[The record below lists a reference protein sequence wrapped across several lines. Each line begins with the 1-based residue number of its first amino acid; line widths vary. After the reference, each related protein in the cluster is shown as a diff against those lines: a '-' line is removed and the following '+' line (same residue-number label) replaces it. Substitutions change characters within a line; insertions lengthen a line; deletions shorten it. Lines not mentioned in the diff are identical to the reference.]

1 MSPQRGTLPPS
12 VRRANTG
19 VAAPP
24 PRMPTLGEERAEL
37 QRQLKEVKAS
47 QEPLSKIETSID
59 RVSYKMSALKA
70 ELRTG
75 MVVPFEHFVLLRC
88 LIFSD

>member
-1 MSPQRGTLPPS
+1 
-12 VRRANTG
+12 
-19 VAAPP
+19 
-24 PRMPTLGEERAEL
+24 MPTLGEERAEL

-59 RVSYKMSALKA
+59 RVSHKMNALKA

-75 MVVPFEHFVLLRC
+75 MVVHFEDYLSLLR
-88 LIFSD
+88 